1 MSEPPDSHTTVAI
14 IGAGPLGRRL
24 AVRAASSGFR
34 VMLEDVLPSAL
45 HHAREYIRQQLSPEA
60 LSGAGGA
67 GVIFVSTI
75 EDALREADLAI
86 DCVPDEL
93 ESKLEILWL
102 IDRMAPPR
110 TVIATPTTE
119 LSIGDL
125 AACTYRP
132 EKCVAIAVSPS
143 ALAELAAGS
152 NCVIQLRS
160 GPATSPESLALV
172 TNFCLQLGL
181 DPQVD
186 SVPAENPRSLTPDP

>member
-1 MSEPPDSHTTVAI
+1 MPQPPDSPTTVAI

-24 AVRAASSGFR
+24 AARAASCGFR
-34 VMLEDVLPSAL
+34 VMLEDVLPGTL

-60 LSGAGGA
+60 LRGAGGA
-67 GVIFVSTI
+67 GVVFVSTI
-75 EDALREADLAI
+75 EDAVREADLAI

-119 LSIGDL
+119 LSIADL

-132 EKCVAIAVSPS
+132 EKCVAIAAGPR
-143 ALAELAAGS
+143 ELIDLDWLSGGR
-152 NCVIQLRS
+152 IELRA
-160 GPATSPESLALV
+160 GPATAAESLELV
-172 TNFCLQLGL
+172 REFWRRL
-181 DPQVD
+181 DMR
-186 SVPAENPRSLTPDP
+186 AEIMGQTAGSADRP

>member
-1 MSEPPDSHTTVAI
+1 MPPSPDSLTTVAI

-34 VMLEDVLPSAL
+34 VVLEDVLPGAL
-45 HHAREYIRQQLSPEA
+45 RHAHEYIREQLHPEV
-60 LSGAGGA
+60 LSDQGGA
-67 GVIFVSTI
+67 GVVFVSTI
-75 EDALREADLAI
+75 EDAVRDADLAI

-143 ALAELAAGS
+143 ALADFAAGS
-152 NCVIQLRS
+152 NCAIQLRA
-160 GPATSPESLALV
+160 GPATSPKTLALV
-172 TNFCLQLGL
+172 TSFWLQLGF
-181 DPQVD
+181 DPKVE
-186 SVPAENPRSLTPDP
+186 SIPAQNPSS